1 VLEWRLEVETVTPG
15 GRDLERVDRR
25 RFFARAAAGLAV
37 LAAPAAL
44 GQSNTGLI
52 GSAATVASPAPPP
65 DLSRRARAEL
75 DRLGPLIRHQD
86 VVAIADFGRP
96 SWEPRL
102 HLADMTCGAVTSFL
116 VAHGCGSDLAFS
128 GWLGA
133 FSNEPGSQA
142 SSAGAFRTTGFYAG
156 AHGRSMRLEGLDPSN
171 SNARRRDVVIH
182 AADYVSPEVVRD
194 IGKLGWSEGCFAI
207 DHRDLALVLGRLGP
221 GRLLIS
227 TRIETLGRAA

>member
-1 VLEWRLEVETVTPG
+1 MTPD
-15 GRDLERVDRR
+15 GRDLERADRR

-44 GQSNTGLI
+44 GQSNTVPPT
-52 GSAATVASPAPPP
+52 APATQPIPPT
-65 DLSRRARAEL
+65 DLGRLARAEL
-75 DRLGPLIRHQD
+75 DRLGPLIRHPD

-96 SWEPRL
+96 SWQPRL
-102 HLADMTCGAVTSFL
+102 HLADMASGAVTSLL
-116 VAHGCGSDLAFS
+116 VAHGCGSDLEFS

-142 SSAGAFRTTGFYAG
+142 SSAGAFRTTAFYAG
-156 AHGRSMRLEGLDPSN
+156 AHGRSLRLEGLEPSN

-182 AADYVSPEVVRD
+182 AADYVSPEVVHD
-194 IGKLGWSEGCFAI
+194 IGKVGWSEGCFAI
-207 DHRDLALVLGRLGP
+207 DHRDLAMVLGRLGP

-227 TRIETLGRAA
+227 TRIETKGAAA

>member
-1 VLEWRLEVETVTPG
+1 MTPG
-15 GRDLERVDRR
+15 GQDLERTDRR

-44 GQSNTGLI
+44 GQSTTG
-52 GSAATVASPAPPP
+52 AASPPAAPTSPTP
-65 DLSRRARAEL
+65 AADLAARARAEL
-75 DRLGPLIRHQD
+75 TRLGPLIRHQD

-96 SWEPRL
+96 SWQPRL
-102 HLADMTCGAVTSFL
+102 HLADMASGAVTSVL
-116 VAHGCGSDLAFS
+116 VAHGCGSDLDFS

-142 SSAGAFRTTGFYAG
+142 SSAGAFSTTGFYAG
-156 AHGRSMRLEGLDPSN
+156 AHGRSLRLEGLDPSN

-182 AADYVSPEVVRD
+182 AADYVSPEVVHD
-194 IGKLGWSEGCFAI
+194 IGKVGWSEGCFAI

-227 TRIETLGRAA
+227 TRIETRGVTA

>member
-1 VLEWRLEVETVTPG
+1 MTPG
-15 GRDLERVDRR
+15 GRDLERADRR

-44 GQSNTGLI
+44 GQSNTSPLTPPATPTPPP
-52 GSAATVASPAPPP
+52 SAA
-65 DLSRRARAEL
+65 DLAGLARAEL

-86 VVAIADFGRP
+86 VVAVADFGRP
-96 SWEPRL
+96 SWQPRL
-102 HLADMTCGAVTSFL
+102 QVADMASGEVKSFL
-116 VAHGCGSDLAFS
+116 VAHGCGSDPDFS
-128 GWLGA
+128 GWLDT

-142 SSAGAFRTTGFYAG
+142 SSAGAFRTTGYYAG

-182 AADYVSPEVVRD
+182 AADYVSPEVVHD

-207 DHRDLALVLGRLGP
+207 DHRDLAMVLGRLGP

-227 TRIETLGRAA
+227 TRIAPKIAAA

>member
-1 VLEWRLEVETVTPG
+1 
-15 GRDLERVDRR
+15 
-25 RFFARAAAGLAV
+25 V

-44 GQSNTGLI
+44 GQSNTALPT
-52 GSAATVASPAPPP
+52 APATQPTPPT
-65 DLSRRARAEL
+65 DLARLARSEL

-86 VVAIADFGRP
+86 VVVIADFGRP

-102 HLADMTCGAVTSFL
+102 HLADMASGAVASLL
-116 VAHGCGSDLAFS
+116 VAHGCGSDPDFS
-128 GWLGA
+128 GRLGA

-142 SSAGAFRTTGFYAG
+142 SSAGAFCTVGLYMG

-194 IGKLGWSEGCFAI
+194 IGKVGWSEGCFAI

-227 TRIETLGRAA
+227 TRIETKTAA